1 MQAERVILETDANG
15 RVSELPLLPPSSTIE
30 AIFVVLDS
38 KAPDK
43 TASDVP
49 FKSAPKTGKDLVQLF
64 SEISALCTLP
74 PDDHFSG
81 EDHDKVL
88 YGWEKKS

>member
-1 MQAERVILETDANG
+1 MQAERVILETDENG
-15 RVSELPLLPPSSTIE
+15 HVSGLPELAPSSTIE

-38 KAPDK
+38 RAAGEG
-43 TASDVP
+43 ASGAAA
-49 FKSAPKTGKDLVQLF
+49 KSAPKTGKDLVQLF
-64 SEISALCTLP
+64 NRLSALCSLP
-74 PDDHFSG
+74 TDDDFSG